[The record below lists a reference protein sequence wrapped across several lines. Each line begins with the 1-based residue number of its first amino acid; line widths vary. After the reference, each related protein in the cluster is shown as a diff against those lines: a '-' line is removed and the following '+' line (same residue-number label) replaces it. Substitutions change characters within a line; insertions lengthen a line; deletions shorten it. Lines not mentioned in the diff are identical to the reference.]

1 MIEYDIIYFWYVNK
15 NEAINIMENSDLK
28 EKQQHYKI
36 MKIF

>member
-28 EKQQHYKI
+28 EKQ
-36 MKIF
+36 